1 MSNFLTDLIQFVTIQ
16 GKQYKLR
23 NYSAKNRR
31 ILDEKGPELEKRLTA
46 GEITEFEY
54 HDELLKLIVVET
66 EVKWNIESDEFCLRE
81 AEDAFLSFFPPSMR
95 LYMLLTGL
103 GRS

>member
-1 MSNFLTDLIQFVTIQ
+1 MANNLTDYIKFIFIQ
-16 GKQYKLR
+16 GKQYTLR
-23 NYSAKNRR
+23 KYSAKNRR

-54 HDELLKLIVVET
+54 HDQLLRLIVVET
-66 EVKWNIESDEFCLRE
+66 EVEWDVESDEFCGRE

-95 LYMLLTGL
+95 VYMLLTGL
-103 GRS
+103 GKS